1 MYGFHSVEQEMG
13 TRQRIYQALR
23 SLKPYSTLRYFKH
36 HYQQGEMFQ
45 RRVTFLSLIFLDK
58 CFNQQLRL
66 SDLLR
71 TYWYYWSKHT
81 KSSVSKFFKK
91 KKKTQ
96 VTPYLQCST
105 WSLPRDFKQLLK
117 KSKVRTKVYITVVI
131 SLIATSI
138 YVNLP
143 LAVQDH

>member
-1 MYGFHSVEQEMG
+1 
-13 TRQRIYQALR
+13 
-23 SLKPYSTLRYFKH
+23 
-36 HYQQGEMFQ
+36 MFQ

-91 KKKTQ
+91 KKKHKSRHIYSAARE
-96 VTPYLQCST
+96 VSPEILNSYKKIKSPNKSLHYSSYLTDCY
-105 WSLPRDFKQLLK
+105 KH
-117 KSKVRTKVYITVVI
+117 IC
-131 SLIATSI
+131 
-138 YVNLP
+138 
-143 LAVQDH
+143 